1 MSKFMSEEKRK
12 HSSQI
17 VPFSYYECLI
27 PDYFASVPL
36 HWHTEFEINYIRSG
50 CSEFICGDEKFVAVA
65 GDVILLPPNMLHAIY
80 PYQNNTQS
88 YDTLVFHPA
97 MLGLEENDRCA
108 AECIRPIV
116 NGSLG
121 LRMHIGKETTRY
133 EVIKGLVEEIFFCAK
148 ENSAQADMLLKS
160 DLLRLF
166 WMLEQTGAVYRLREE
181 DANRS
186 ELIRP
191 ALEFINEN
199 FCESITVE
207 KLAEITHLSK
217 SYFMDRFKQ
226 AAGVG
231 AVEYLIQLRI
241 KKACELLVNTE
252 KTTAE
257 IAFECGFRNL
267 SNYNRQFKRIVGCT
281 PNEYRRTFC
290 YKS

>member
-1 MSKFMSEEKRK
+1 MSKIMSEEKRK
-12 HSSQI
+12 HSTQI

-36 HWHTEFEINYIRSG
+36 HWHAEFEINYIHNG
-50 CSEFICGDEKFVAVA
+50 CSEFICGDEKFVAKA
-65 GDVILLPPNMLHAIY
+65 GDVILLPPNTLHAIY

-108 AECIRPIV
+108 AEYIRPIV

-121 LRMHIGKETTRY
+121 LRMHIGKEAARY

-166 WMLEQTGAVYRLREE
+166 WVLEQTGAVYRIREE

-252 KTTAE
+252 QTTAE

-281 PNEYRRTFC
+281 PNEYR
-290 YKS
+290 KVNN

>member
-1 MSKFMSEEKRK
+1 M
-12 HSSQI
+12 
-17 VPFSYYECLI
+17 
-27 PDYFASVPL
+27 
-36 HWHTEFEINYIRSG
+36 
-50 CSEFICGDEKFVAVA
+50 
-65 GDVILLPPNMLHAIY
+65 
-80 PYQNNTQS
+80 
-88 YDTLVFHPA
+88 
-97 MLGLEENDRCA
+97 
-108 AECIRPIV
+108 
-116 NGSLG
+116 
-121 LRMHIGKETTRY
+121 
-133 EVIKGLVEEIFFCAK
+133 
-148 ENSAQADMLLKS
+148 
-160 DLLRLF
+160 
-166 WMLEQTGAVYRLREE
+166 
-181 DANRS
+181 
-186 ELIRP
+186 
-191 ALEFINEN
+191 
-199 FCESITVE
+199 E